1 MGKNSKPQKIPES
14 KHLPLSYKSH
24 TLNIITGAYISRTS
38 RPGYA
43 GSATNLQIVFNTPKN
58 PYLNQAT
65 PKILAKPVDTWSSTS
80 GTLARIARFES
91 GTGTGASFFS
101 CFTMLAPASWPH
113 AYRDSII
120 AYLSDYRINRI
131 SVFKR
136 SENRLQAMLNLNATV
151 CPIYRQRL
159 YKTR

>member
-1 MGKNSKPQKIPES
+1 MLWGTLDFKWRGWSNGEKLKTPKNPWEETFT
-14 KHLPLSYKSH
+14 PLQKSH

-80 GTLARIARFES
+80 GTLARITRFES

-136 SENRLQAMLNLNATV
+136 SENRLN
-151 CPIYRQRL
+151 IYL
-159 YKTR
+159 YTL